1 MASLLNIFSG
11 PKIFFVMR
19 AISAE
24 LATTQQKDPLCCKGF
39 TLIELLV
46 VIAIIAILGSMLLPA
61 LASAKEKAKRV
72 KCGNNI
78 KQLTLS
84 SIMYAGDNKD
94 QFQSAGSPN
103 APYWV
108 ERRFRDSL
116 IKGYGIQRR
125 QFYCPSN
132 RAWDRDEFW
141 NWPNSQNTVIGYFYF
156 AADQRLETEVN
167 IYRGL
172 GNPRPAIKPIFPQ
185 KTTDKPNFPLLWVDL
200 NRRYSNSWERPGDRT
215 PLSRGV
221 NHFQSKQ
228 RIPAGANHGF
238 LDGHVDWVPA
248 NRFIQSPKIRL
259 GSTEIFFASFREANR

>member
-1 MASLLNIFSG
+1 MMIST
-11 PKIFFVMR
+11 V
-19 AISAE
+19 ISAKRNKVE
-24 LATTQQKDPLCCKGF
+24 RMSLGF

-61 LASAKEKAKRV
+61 LASSKEKAKRV

-78 KQLTLS
+78 RQLTLS
-84 SIMYAGDNKD
+84 SIMYASDNKD
-94 QFQSAGSPN
+94 NFQPAGSPN

-108 ERRFRDSL
+108 ERKFRDSL
-116 IKGYGIQRR
+116 INGYAIRRR

-132 RAWDRDEFW
+132 RAWDRDDFW

-156 AADQRLETEVN
+156 ASDQRLETDLN

-185 KTTDKPNFPLLWVDL
+185 KTTDKPNYPVIWVDL

-228 RIPAGANHGF
+228 RIPDGGNHGF
-238 LDGHVDWVPA
+238 LDGHVDWVPG
-248 NRFIQSPKIRL
+248 NRFIQKAKIRL